1 MTFNVKGSDWYGKT
15 ISIDDGIE
23 QINDEKRKRVDINC
37 TLKEM
42 RLGLNDDNQIIVEHL
57 DGREFVPTDHALKQM
72 ATRMHVPHTMLSV
85 YREPVCSPNGKVKF
99 NRDRQDAEILLSL
112 FKNGIRDNRV
122 ESDKSFRWRTYT
134 DGTLRAMLTED
145 YNIIDNTWY
154 MQTLKGTFER
164 MGLDE
169 PRIMKWRGDADTL
182 YGNLLLPD
190 SVMPQDDSDYG
201 GMISVGNCEIGIRR
215 LSLSPSIFRAI
226 CTNGVV
232 IGQAKGVSYS
242 KVHRG
247 NFELASIASNI
258 FVNLNNQ
265 IPLLKQGIGEF
276 LKAKDR
282 KWDESIPAANI
293 FAQLAIEQKLTP
305 GLKGQATQ
313 IVTEFANYEKEH
325 RSLFGVMN
333 AITRAGQNLD
343 PVDWVRFDTLA
354 GDLLNMSDREWTNFQ
369 NRARVIDNVARDK
382 VFGIVAA

>member
-1 MTFNVKGSDWYGKT
+1 
-15 ISIDDGIE
+15 
-23 QINDEKRKRVDINC
+23 
-37 TLKEM
+37 
-42 RLGLNDDNQIIVEHL
+42 
-57 DGREFVPTDHALKQM
+57 
-72 ATRMHVPHTMLSV
+72 
-85 YREPVCSPNGKVKF
+85 
-99 NRDRQDAEILLSL
+99 
-112 FKNGIRDNRV
+112 
-122 ESDKSFRWRTYT
+122 
-134 DGTLRAMLTED
+134 
-145 YNIIDNTWY
+145 
-154 MQTLKGTFER
+154 
-164 MGLDE
+164 LDE

-182 YGNLLLPD
+182 YGNLLLP
-190 SVMPQDDSDYG
+190 STVMPSDDSEYG

-226 CTNGVV
+226 CTNGVI
-232 IGQAKGVSYS
+232 IGQVLGVSYS

-247 NFELASIASNI
+247 NFELASIAGNI

-265 IPLLKQGIGEF
+265 IPMLKKGIDQF
-276 LKAKDR
+276 IAAKDR

-333 AITRAGQNLD
+333 AITRAGQNLE

-354 GDLLNMSDREWTNFQ
+354 GDLLNMSDKEWTNFQ